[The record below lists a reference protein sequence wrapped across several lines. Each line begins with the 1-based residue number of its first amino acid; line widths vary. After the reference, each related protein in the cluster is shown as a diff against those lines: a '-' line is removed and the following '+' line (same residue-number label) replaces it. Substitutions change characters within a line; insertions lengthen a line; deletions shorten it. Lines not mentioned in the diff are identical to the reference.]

1 MESIIV
7 HTDNV
12 SKLEVSIDLKEDSKD
27 AKIDILHYK
36 TFGRCYSFQ
45 LGKEIVAQG
54 INIIEFLSSMNLYI
68 YFHHPGQFLSID
80 TKSKLYALKG
90 RSYFMDM
97 TYSITENTL
106 QRESTIPCSG
116 GTDFEFDDCFYKAM
130 AKDLMNELNCV
141 VPFIKTSENKNVC
154 VYKAQTEIDKM
165 MSAYKKFF
173 STTTTRTCMSPCVSM
188 DIFFGLLFDDTFRND
203 DKSVLRIYLKS
214 KIKFQQ
220 TIYDYT
226 LLTLLAEI
234 GGYTGLLLGI
244 SVSNITTVLES
255 MFQWLN
261 QAA

>member
-1 MESIIV
+1 MCPNKYFSALRIID
-7 HTDNV
+7 T
-12 SKLEVSIDLKEDSKD
+12 
-27 AKIDILHYK
+27 
-36 TFGRCYSFQ
+36 
-45 LGKEIVAQG
+45 
-54 INIIEFLSSMNLYI
+54 FLSSCPVLT
-68 YFHHPGQFLSID
+68 D
-80 TKSKLYALKG
+80 
-90 RSYFMDM
+90 
-97 TYSITENTL
+97 NTL

-116 GTDFEFDDCFYKAM
+116 GTDFEFDDCFYQAM
-130 AKDLMNELNCV
+130 AKDLMNELDCV

-154 VYKAQTEIDKM
+154 VYKAQTKIDKM
-165 MSAYKKFF
+165 MSAYKKFY

-188 DIFFGLLFDDTFRND
+188 EIFFGLLFDDTFRND
-203 DKSVLRIYLKS
+203 DKSFLRIYLKS